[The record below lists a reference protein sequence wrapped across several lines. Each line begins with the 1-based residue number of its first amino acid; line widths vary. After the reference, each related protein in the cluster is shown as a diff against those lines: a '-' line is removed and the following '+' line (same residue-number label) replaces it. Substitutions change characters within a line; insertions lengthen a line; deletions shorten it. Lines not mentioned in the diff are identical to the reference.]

1 MSVFILAIIGVVLSL
16 FGALPFFGITG
27 PRLFKYAKDV
37 TSKRSRGQIG
47 FLVLTIVLT
56 ASFVFVV
63 VWGFAN
69 RQVLESLGM
78 ILFVPVLWVMALI
91 DVWELKVSQTGE
103 KVWHVV
109 RRVAFLPTT
118 ALIIA
123 GIILTNNG
131 TPLWLRLIPFLSGSA
146 AGVGIASLVLY
157 VSARRGSKRLSQ
169 KTEKDSAL

>member
-1 MSVFILAIIGVVLSL
+1 VLTLVLTVIGVVVGLLTFSGL
-16 FGALPFFGITG
+16 TG
-27 PRLFKYAKDV
+27 PRLLKYAKDV
-37 TSKRSRGQIG
+37 TSKRSRDQIG

-56 ASFVFVV
+56 ASFVFVA

-69 RQVLESLGM
+69 RQVLESLGI

-157 VSARRGSKRLSQ
+157 VSARRGSKRVSQ
-169 KTEKDSAL
+169 RTEKDSAL